1 MHKAIALGEL
11 ADEGWKNYC
20 KIMTMKILITSGGT
34 KIPIDRV
41 RSITNMSRGTF
52 GSRIADAFFHKGLEA
67 FRSEDKENVVEKI
80 TFFTAKNGKLPTAQ
94 SLNDETYEDGYRP
107 LDIIS
112 YSTFDDYKSGIED
125 LLKKETYDIIVVAA
139 AVSDYGVANYY
150 DGKYRSREDDMCI
163 KLVKLPKV
171 LPIMRKLAPESV
183 ICGFKLLVDS
193 TDGELLDAMKNQIAE
208 SDVDLVIGND
218 LRDIKA
224 NDHKLTIISKS
235 NSTPRTYTLPAPS
248 KRFPSI
254 VYPLA
259 KSVVDE
265 CFDAYRV
272 KAKAKTEK
280 DIQR

>member
-1 MHKAIALGEL
+1 
-11 ADEGWKNYC
+11 
-20 KIMTMKILITSGGT
+20 MKILITSGGT

-52 GSRIADAFFHKGLEA
+52 GSRIADAFFDEGLEA
-67 FRSEDKENVVEKI
+67 FRTGNEHGNPIEKI

-107 LDIIS
+107 IDIIG
-112 YSTFDDYKSGIED
+112 YSTFDEYKSGIEE

-150 DGKYRSREDDMCI
+150 NGKYRSREDDMCI

-171 LPIMRKLAPESV
+171 LPIMRKLAPNAT

-193 TDGELLDAMKNQIAE
+193 TEDELIDAMKKQISE

-218 LRDIKA
+218 LRDIKN
-224 NDHKLTIISKS
+224 NDHQLLVISKHDA
-235 NSTPRTYTLPAPS
+235 NPRKYKKGDNERPFL
-248 KRFPSI
+248 

-259 KSVVDE
+259 KNVVDE
-265 CFDAYRV
+265 CFKEHNKKV
-272 KAKAKTEK
+272 K
-280 DIQR
+280 

>member
-1 MHKAIALGEL
+1 
-11 ADEGWKNYC
+11 
-20 KIMTMKILITSGGT
+20 MKILITSGGT

-52 GSRIADAFFHKGLEA
+52 GSRIADAFFNEGLEA
-67 FRSEDKENVVEKI
+67 FRTGNKHGNPIEKI
-80 TFFTAKNGKLPTAQ
+80 TFFMAKGSRKPTLQ

-107 LDIIS
+107 IEYVE
-112 YSTFDDYKSGIED
+112 YSTFDDYKSGIEE

-150 DGKYRSREDDMCI
+150 NGKYRSREDDMCI
-163 KLVKLPKV
+163 KLVKLPKI

-193 TDGELLDAMKNQIAE
+193 TDDELLDAMKKQIAE

-224 NDHKLTIISKS
+224 NDHKLTVISKNN
-235 NSTPRTYTLPAPS
+235 NSPRTYTLLAPS

-265 CFDAYRV
+265 CLDAYRA
-272 KAKAKTEK
+272 KAKAKA
-280 DIQR
+280 

>member
-1 MHKAIALGEL
+1 
-11 ADEGWKNYC
+11 
-20 KIMTMKILITSGGT
+20 MKILITSGGT

-52 GSRIADAFFHKGLEA
+52 GSRIADAFFDEGLAA
-67 FRSEDKENVVEKI
+67 FRTGNEHGNPVEKI
-80 TFFTAKNGKLPTAQ
+80 TFFMAKGSRKPTLQ
-94 SLNDETYEDGYRP
+94 TLNDETYEDGYRP
-107 LDIIS
+107 IEYVE

-150 DGKYRSREDDMCI
+150 NGKYRSREDDMCI

-171 LPIMRKLAPESV
+171 LPIMRKLAPNAV

-193 TDGELLDAMKNQIAE
+193 TEDELLDAMKKQISE

-218 LRDIKA
+218 LRDIK
-224 NDHKLTIISKS
+224 NDDHQLLVISKHDT
-235 NSTPRTYTLPAPS
+235 NPRKYKNE
-248 KRFPSI
+248 KRDNERLFP

-259 KSVVDE
+259 KNVVDE
-265 CFDAYRV
+265 CLKERR
-272 KAKAKTEK
+272 
-280 DIQR
+280 QPQ

>member
-1 MHKAIALGEL
+1 
-11 ADEGWKNYC
+11 
-20 KIMTMKILITSGGT
+20 MKILITSGGT

-52 GSRIADAFFHKGLEA
+52 GSRIADAFFNDGLKA
-67 FRSEDKENVVEKI
+67 FRTKNEHGTPIEKI
-80 TFFTAKNGKLPTAQ
+80 TFFMAKGSRKPTFQ
-94 SLNDETYEDGYRP
+94 SMNDETYEDGYRP
-107 LDIIS
+107 IEYVE
-112 YSTFDDYKSGIED
+112 YSTFDDYKSGIEE

-150 DGKYRSREDDMCI
+150 NGKYRSREDDMCI
-163 KLVKLPKV
+163 KLVKLPKI

-193 TDGELLDAMKNQIAE
+193 TDDELLDAMKKQIAE

-224 NDHKLTIISKS
+224 NDHKLTVISKS
-235 NSTPRTYTLPAPS
+235 NSTPRTYTLQAPS

-265 CFDAYRV
+265 CLDAYRV
-272 KAKAKTEK
+272 KAKATTEK
-280 DIQR
+280 DI

>member
-1 MHKAIALGEL
+1 
-11 ADEGWKNYC
+11 
-20 KIMTMKILITSGGT
+20 
-34 KIPIDRV
+34 
-41 RSITNMSRGTF
+41 MSSGTF
-52 GSRIADAFFHKGLEA
+52 GSRIADAFFYKGLEA
-67 FRSEDKENVVEKI
+67 FRSKDKENAIEKI
-80 TFFTAKNGKLPTAQ
+80 TFFTAKNGKLPTVQ

-112 YSTFDDYKSGIED
+112 YSTFDDYKSGIEE

-150 DGKYRSREDDMCI
+150 NGKYRSRKDDMYI

-171 LPIMRKLAPESV
+171 LPIIRKLAPDAV

-193 TDGELLDAMKNQIAE
+193 IKKELLEAMKKQITE

-235 NSTPRTYTLPAPS
+235 NNNPRTYTLPAPS
-248 KRFPSI
+248 RRLPNI

-265 CFDAYRV
+265 CLDAYGV

-280 DIQR
+280 IFSNERED